1 MHLSSRHNV
10 LFFAEKTLRPGDG
23 ERWAAHDSFTV
34 RLRLQSIDIVDCS
47 DIRSHDRRNQNAMLG
62 FSVKDNCG
70 KYCKDPSCRWSYAIA
85 GGVHCYDD

>member
-1 MHLSSRHNV
+1 MQRAGSEITELSLWLCPPLILSVGRHTTLSQCDYACNQ
-10 LFFAEKTLRPGDG
+10 LILLIALTSGHMTEETKTRC
-23 ERWAAHDSFTV
+23 W
-34 RLRLQSIDIVDCS
+34 
-47 DIRSHDRRNQNAMLG
+47 G